1 MAYLYQS
8 YCYST
13 LQDVANQIKS
23 NLVLEGFG
31 LVNNTLPLGSGSI
44 NIYYRP
50 IPTSTTATTTTSTS
64 PVSNPYGTTTTQ
76 PAQQTYVFTPPLCEK
91 LGYASSFSGLDQK
104 DSLLISESVVAV
116 LILAWTFKVVSRSL

>member
-1 MAYLYQS
+1 MASYLYKS

-13 LQDVANQIKS
+13 MQQVADQIKS
-23 NLVLEGFG
+23 NLVLDGFG
-31 LVNNTLPLGSGSI
+31 LVNNTLSNGSYI

-50 IPTSTTATTTTSTS
+50 ISGTATTTTSTS
-64 PVSNPYGTTTTQ
+64 SPANPYGTTTTQ
-76 PAQQTYVFTPPLCEK
+76 PAQQVYAFTPPTCEK
-91 LGYASSFSGLDQK
+91 LGYSSSFSGLDQK